1 MVPNTGK
8 TVEDLEKAWDELI
21 EKMKKDPIDEAA
33 VKRVKTKL
41 RAAFIAGLDSN
52 SGLASQMAES
62 HVTLGS
68 WKMVFTELDDLE
80 KVTSA
85 DVKRVLNTYL
95 TKKNRTVAY
104 SIQTKP
110 EGK

>member
-1 MVPNTGK
+1 
-8 TVEDLEKAWDELI
+8 
-21 EKMKKDPIDEAA
+21 
-33 VKRVKTKL
+33 
-41 RAAFIAGLDSN
+41 
-52 SGLASQMAES
+52 
-62 HVTLGS
+62 
-68 WKMVFTELDDLE
+68 MVFTELDDLE